1 MNTLIKLSIAL
12 FLGLLS
18 LKSTGQD
25 FSKYDGQNGVTSV
38 VINKTMFKLMSAME
52 LDVDDPEAKKMIRM
66 VENLDNIQIF
76 TTKNP
81 DLKQSFQE
89 DTKAYVKNMK
99 LDELMR
105 VSEENELVEIYIK
118 SGANNNEVN
127 QLFMHVNSGSEDV
140 IIIIEGLIDLK
151 EIGNLAN
158 KFSLPGSSKLQ
169 NIEN

>member
-18 LKSTGQD
+18 WKSVGQD
-25 FSKYDGQNGVTSV
+25 FSKYDGQSGVTSV

-52 LDVDDPEAKKMIRM
+52 LDVDDPEAKKMIHM
-66 VENLDNIQIF
+66 IENLDNIQIF
-76 TTKNP
+76 TTKNAA
-81 DLKQSFQE
+81 LKKSFLE

-105 VSEENELVEIYIK
+105 VSEEDELVEIYVK
-118 SGANNNEVN
+118 SGANSSEVK
-127 QLFMHVNSGSEDV
+127 QLFMHVNSGGEDV

-151 EIGNLAN
+151 EIGELAN
-158 KFSLPGSSKLQ
+158 KFNLPGSTNLQ

>member
-12 FLGLLS
+12 FLGFFS

-25 FSKYDGQNGVTSV
+25 FSKYDGQSGVTSV

-52 LDVDDPEAKKMIRM
+52 LDVDDPEAKKMISM

-81 DLKQSFQE
+81 DLKKSFQD
-89 DTKAYVKNMK
+89 DTKAYVKNK
-99 LDELMR
+99 QLDELMR

-118 SGANNNEVN
+118 SGANSNEVN

-158 KFSLPGSSKLQ
+158 KFNLPGSSNLQ
-169 NIEN
+169 DIEN